1 VTAEA
6 DLRAATAAD
15 DEVRAEIA
23 ALAGHA
29 FGAADGD
36 GDGDGG
42 PWEAIWAELG
52 GTGLLALAVP
62 ERCGGE
68 GLGIGEAFAVLYEA
82 GRRAADVPA
91 LATLALGVLPLVR
104 WGTPGQQDD
113 ALAPVVT
120 DRAVLTAALNEPS
133 APLTTAPR
141 TTARRTPDGGFVLDG
156 VKTAVPYAGDA
167 HRVLVPAAL
176 DDTGD
181 TGDTAGRAA
190 AVFLVDPR
198 APGVAVTPA
207 PASGGGSA
215 TVARLALTGVT
226 VGADALLPGG
236 SAALVD
242 LHRLA
247 AAGAA
252 VTADG
257 LLAGALALT
266 AEHVRTREQFG
277 RPLATFQAV
286 AQNLADVYVA
296 ARIVHLVARGACDAL
311 AAGAPAGDA
320 VADPEVAAAWVT
332 DEVRAAI
339 GTCHHLHGGVGL
351 DRSYPL
357 HRFSAASTDLA
368 HLLGGADAALDALAA
383 QLFTRDHA
391 RPVDPEPR

>member
-1 VTAEA
+1 
-6 DLRAATAAD
+6 
-15 DEVRAEIA
+15 
-23 ALAGHA
+23 
-29 FGAADGD
+29 
-36 GDGDGG
+36 
-42 PWEAIWAELG
+42 
-52 GTGLLALAVP
+52 
-62 ERCGGE
+62 
-68 GLGIGEAFAVLYEA
+68 
-82 GRRAADVPA
+82 
-91 LATLALGVLPLVR
+91 VR

-176 DDTGD
+176 DADLPPTNPHI
-181 TGDTAGRAA
+181 DTAGRAA

-207 PASGGGSA
+207 PASGGGSS
-215 TVARLALTGVT
+215 TVARLALTGVP
-226 VGADALLPGG
+226 VAADALLPGG
-236 SAALVD
+236 PAVLAD

-311 AAGAPAGDA
+311 AAGVPAGDA